1 VTSATF
7 PEIPIL
13 RSFQYREEE
22 LQNRYGAA
30 APAASSA
37 SKRRFSLPEN
47 RISPYL
53 EACAARKS
61 TQVKKDRKKRP
72 RTGHARA
79 ARAHG
84 SCWRKM
90 DGRAKLPADG
100 EYTVQVYLMRNA
112 ARRNAVASYRLE
124 MDLRD

>member
-22 LQNRYGAA
+22 LQNRSGAA

-47 RISPYL
+47 RISPHL

-61 TQVKKDRKKRP
+61 TQVKKGEKTVLELAMR
-72 RTGHARA
+72 AA

-90 DGRAKLPADG
+90 DGRAKPHTA
-100 EYTVQVYLMRNA
+100 
-112 ARRNAVASYRLE
+112 
-124 MDLRD
+124 